1 MAANSRIGSS
11 LINQTGAVARLAF
24 ESLGSWRD
32 DDYLRFVRQITPILS
47 GAKMQAAQAS
57 VAFYKSM
64 ANLDDQ
70 DWQQPTIS
78 AADLTTQALRNG
90 VTTEQVYRRPFV
102 DVYTALSKGK
112 QMTEAIEAGAN
123 RVESLA
129 STEIQLARRNVG
141 LKARNANDRIVGYIR
156 TLTGAENCALC
167 YVASTQRYTRGE
179 LMPIHPGCDCG
190 EMPLYGTQD
199 PGQVIDEARLE
210 ATHDSIAGRF
220 GVSAR
225 DARSVDYRNIK
236 IEQNKELGPVLTIRG
251 QDFTSFDDLQITNTK
266 TYTSIADLVAD
277 SENLDAQINSIY
289 NTKLDSQGNGNV
301 PMRALMEQS
310 GKGGKPGL
318 VDTIDDLPGDTVY
331 YRGATSENI
340 DEFMSAERHRIGLGV
355 YGDGYYFS
363 TDQNVAD
370 GYAQFSGGTGA
381 PPGKTM
387 AAGIKPDAKIFKID
401 RFAPRSGPNDPGRS
415 LLNERFK
422 AAGEKGIAELIP
434 KVGNPTDA
442 QDNILTSFFGSGQDA
457 FTTELILE
465 GYDGIEIKLAEN
477 DHEKYLV
484 LFNRE
489 AVDVVSK
496 AVKEFA
502 E

>member
-1 MAANSRIGSS
+1 MVKCHFTAHRIQG
-11 LINQTGAVARLAF
+11 
-24 ESLGSWRD
+24 
-32 DDYLRFVRQITPILS
+32 
-47 GAKMQAAQAS
+47 
-57 VAFYKSM
+57 
-64 ANLDDQ
+64 
-70 DWQQPTIS
+70 
-78 AADLTTQALRNG
+78 
-90 VTTEQVYRRPFV
+90 
-102 DVYTALSKGK
+102 
-112 QMTEAIEAGAN
+112 
-123 RVESLA
+123 
-129 STEIQLARRNVG
+129 
-141 LKARNANDRIVGYIR
+141 
-156 TLTGAENCALC
+156 
-167 YVASTQRYTRGE
+167 
-179 LMPIHPGCDCG
+179 
-190 EMPLYGTQD
+190 
-199 PGQVIDEARLE
+199 RLE
-210 ATHDSIAGRF
+210 ATHDNIAERF

-277 SENLDAQINSIY
+277 SENLDTQINSIY

-401 RFAPRSGPNDPGRS
+401 RFAAKTSPNDPGRS

-422 AAGEKGIAELIP
+422 AAQEKGLAELIP

-442 QDNILTSFFGSGQDA
+442 QDNILTSFFGSDQDA